1 MKVETGHTITIEY
14 KIETDKGELIE
25 SSLGKGA
32 PLEFT
37 CGDGMMMPG
46 VEKRIIGMEQGEEK
60 EFEVPPEEAFGAK
73 DSGPVKE
80 MDKTEFPKDTV
91 FKSGEKFTARLPED
105 QGNVIFEIMENKA
118 TSVLVRFHLPHEG
131 KTLKCK
137 VKVLKVV
144 DPASKPKPP
153 PPPPGAKASKPPDK
167 PPPKKSD

>member
-1 MKVETGHTITIEY
+1 MKVEKGHTITIEY

-46 VEKRIIGMEQGEEK
+46 VEKRIIGMEEGEDK
-60 EFEVPPEEAFGAK
+60 NFDVPPEEAFGAT

-80 MDKTEFPKDTV
+80 MDKTEFPKETV
-91 FKSGEKFTARLPED
+91 FKTSEKFTARLPED

-153 PPPPGAKASKPPDK
+153 PPPPGAKSSRPPPDK
-167 PPPKKSD
+167 PPPK

>member
-1 MKVETGHTITIEY
+1 MKVANGLVITIEY

-37 CGDGMMMPG
+37 CGEGMMMPG
-46 VEKRIIGMEQGEEK
+46 VEKRIIGMEKGEEK
-60 EFEVPPEEAFGAK
+60 EFEVPPEEAFGAL

-80 MDKTEFPKDTV
+80 MDKTEFPKETV
-91 FKSGEKFTARLPED
+91 FKAGEKFTARLPED
-105 QGNVIFEIMENKA
+105 QGNVIFELMENRP
-118 TSVLVRFHLPHEG
+118 TSVLVRFHLPNEG

-144 DPASKPKPP
+144 DPASRPKPP
-153 PPPPGAKASKPPDK
+153 PPPPASKPP
-167 PPPKKSD
+167 PPKKEEEKKEE